1 MRGIVTE
8 SRPTGLLAAGVLAA
22 VLATGWSG
30 GSPAPHKATVN
41 SCYAFSVGALQRH
54 IKVTAVPP
62 ACAGLSHAQINLAV
76 ARAVRTVIG
85 SRPKPAA
92 RRAAI
97 GASRYLAHLIET
109 VPPPKPAA
117 PPAPPPPSRNSTLPL
132 SLAALA
138 AWVATAA
145 AGGYL
150 MAGWLAHGGLRRPRT
165 TSEGMPPVIIRGHFG
180 LGLAGLAVWIAY
192 VATNVK
198 ALAWTGVGVILPE
211 VGLGMATLITALPE
225 PAPTAVRPAAA
236 RPGGALPGKPGS
248 RAMSSPAAG
257 ADDAELASGKPAL
270 SGPPLATRIA
280 ETAAP
285 APGRIPVILIAV
297 HGALATTAVLLV
309 ILAAVTAG

>member
-1 MRGIVTE
+1 MHPWRHLPGCCRAQRTAPSAPGGLTYRTRTAVPRGLERPGQRRYHRRAGTPWPPPVGGRAEAARRMGRGTQSAGDSAMRGIVTE

-30 GSPAPHKATVN
+30 GSPRRHKATVN

-117 PPAPPPPSRNSTLPL
+117 PPAPPPPSRNSPFRSAWRRWLPG
-132 SLAALA
+132 SP
-138 AWVATAA
+138 
-145 AGGYL
+145 
-150 MAGWLAHGGLRRPRT
+150 RRPR
-165 TSEGMPPVIIRGHFG
+165 
-180 LGLAGLAVWIAY
+180 A
-192 VATNVK
+192 AT
-198 ALAWTGVGVILPE
+198 
-211 VGLGMATLITALPE
+211 
-225 PAPTAVRPAAA
+225 
-236 RPGGALPGKPGS
+236 
-248 RAMSSPAAG
+248 
-257 ADDAELASGKPAL
+257 
-270 SGPPLATRIA
+270 
-280 ETAAP
+280 
-285 APGRIPVILIAV
+285 
-297 HGALATTAVLLV
+297 
-309 ILAAVTAG
+309 